1 MVWIWRGGE
10 VRRSGGGVT
19 TISKYCIRKK
29 VFSIKVEKRVFF
41 LKLKFTEGMFL
52 LRFFLL

>member
-41 LKLKFTEGMFL
+41 
-52 LRFFLL
+52 